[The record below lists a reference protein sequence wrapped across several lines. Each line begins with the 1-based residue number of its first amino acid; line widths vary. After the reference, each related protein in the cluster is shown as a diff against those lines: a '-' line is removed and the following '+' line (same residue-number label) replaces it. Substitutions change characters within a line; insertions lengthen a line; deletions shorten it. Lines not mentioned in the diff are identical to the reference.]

1 MRKQDSAPAYAV
13 RRTLSGGS
21 SDAVSRCAAAP
32 ELTLGRMAAV
42 AAAEAA
48 AGRQLRMHRV
58 PVFAAATRATALV
71 LQHAPAVVAAAA
83 RVPRTL
89 WRARRVLLA
98 CLLAACAGVL
108 VLRARAG

>member
-1 MRKQDSAPAYAV
+1 MN
-13 RRTLSGGS
+13 SGER
-21 SDAVSRCAAAP
+21 VCPAAP
-32 ELTLGRMAAV
+32 GLTMGRVAPV

-58 PVFAAATRATALV
+58 PVFATATRATALV

-83 RVPRTL
+83 RVPRAL
-89 WRARRVLLA
+89 WRARRMLLA